1 MAKQQSKNTGKW
13 GRGICPATPML
24 TRSYVAAG
32 VPFPERKRMPR
43 NYAAT
48 RGEKVEV
55 VSANAKAE
63 AAETTAETTTVTHSR
78 SYCRARNKEA

>member
-13 GRGICPATPML
+13 AEVFACHPNADKI
-24 TRSYVAAG
+24 YVAAG
-32 VPFPERKRMPR
+32 VPFLKEKDAR

-63 AAETTAETTTVTHSR
+63 AAETTAETTTVTTPE
-78 SYCRARNKEA
+78 ATVGENKEA